1 MSTGIENHYLVSTG
15 IVTKEV
21 KLAKDKAKKGS
32 HQKIP
37 EMQVEIIPA

>member
-1 MSTGIENHYLVSTG
+1 MSTGIENQYLVSTE

-21 KLAKDKAKKGS
+21 KLAKEKAKKSS
-32 HQKIP
+32 HWKIP